1 MARES
6 YIVHN
11 ELTGENYLDDNSK
24 GRNRRFYSHIDE
36 LLDAL
41 PNSLIGFKPTR
52 LIEFHL
58 SGYTPEQSRAIGLVL
73 KAKMNKAEII
83 IDSTAKN

>member
-52 LIEFHL
+52 LNNWRFFL
-58 SGYTPEQSRAIGLVL
+58 CSQTSANL
-73 KAKMNKAEII
+73 
-83 IDSTAKN
+83 